1 MGEYK
6 RQNLVFEKEDLL
18 IDSQGKYPGYNFYK
32 VAGMDAGVKAA
43 GSGEKEEEPVDIH
56 SLLP

>member
-1 MGEYK
+1 MAEYN

-32 VAGMDAGVKAA
+32 VAGLDAGVK
-43 GSGEKEEEPVDIH
+43 EKGKGDNEEQPVDVRG
-56 SLLP
+56 LLP

>member
-1 MGEYK
+1 MAEYN

-18 IDSQGKYPGYNFYK
+18 IDSQGKYPGYNFYQ
-32 VAGMDAGVKAA
+32 VAGLDVGVK
-43 GSGEKEEEPVDIH
+43 GTGKGENEEEPVDVH

>member
-1 MGEYK
+1 MAEYN

-18 IDSQGKYPGYNFYK
+18 INSQGKYPGYNFYK
-32 VAGMDAGVKAA
+32 VAGMDAGVK
-43 GSGEKEEEPVDIH
+43 GKGQGENEELPVDIK

>member
-1 MGEYK
+1 MAEYN

-18 IDSQGKYPGYNFYK
+18 INSQGKYPGYNFYK
-32 VAGMDAGVKAA
+32 VAGMEAGVK
-43 GSGEKEEEPVDIH
+43 SKGEGEHEDPPVDIH